1 LNVIYIYHDD
11 LEFKSLRVGLRS
23 KIYFKTGI
31 FVIELLF
38 CQILVA
44 QPEARLIF
52 IKQDSLRLM
61 RYTLYDHF
69 AVFPLYNSEATLQL
83 RNFNFN
89 YNYFQPLFI
98 LDKDPNTA
106 FSFSQS
112 RFVKELPGLGSVEH
126 YFNQIGWNAGSKT
139 KIELGAGLAIQ
150 NTIMNL
156 FVPNY
161 QLSFKGVLEYSFN
174 DWISVYMY
182 GQYLTAPINKPDN
195 YFDPFM
201 HNNTLFLQN
210 EVGAGINTTYKK
222 SRIDLQFFSIYDSDF
237 KDMRPVHSKI
247 RIGF

>member
-1 LNVIYIYHDD
+1 LNVIYTSHDD
-11 LEFKSLRVGLRS
+11 LEFKSVTVELRS
-23 KIYFKTGI
+23 NNYFITGI
-31 FVIELLF
+31 LAFELLF
-38 CQILVA
+38 CQMLVA
-44 QPEARLIF
+44 QPESRLIF
-52 IKQDSLRLM
+52 LKQDSIRLM
-61 RYTLYDHF
+61 RYTLYDNIT
-69 AVFPLYNSEATLQL
+69 VFPLYDSEASLQL
-83 RNFNFN
+83 RPFNFN
-89 YNYFQPLFI
+89 YNYFQPLYK

-112 RFVKELPGLGSVEH
+112 RFVSELTGLGSVEH
-126 YFNQIGWNAGSKT
+126 YSNQISWNAGSKT

-161 QLSFKGVLEYSFN
+161 QLSFKGVFEYSFN
-174 DWISVYMY
+174 DWISVYLY

-222 SRIDLQFFSIYDSDF
+222 SRIDLHIFSIYGSDF
-237 KDMRPVHSKI
+237 KEVTPVHSKI